1 MIHPFIRDHSKEF
14 PGFHPQIHRP
24 SGFLKQRFSHFT
36 DLEKEGVGM
45 TSFKEETN
53 SEIESMANGFAV
65 FFFLGNTPSRTEVDC
80 DTVQRTGVLL
90 SSTTSDQIRRIL
102 KRLMLEVR
110 VATKP

>member
-53 SEIESMANGFAV
+53 SEIESMANGFAGFL
-65 FFFLGNTPSRTEVDC
+65 FFWGTHQAGLRL
-80 DTVQRTGVLL
+80 TVTQSNEQVCC
-90 SSTTSDQIRRIL
+90 
-102 KRLMLEVR
+102 
-110 VATKP
+110 